1 MRTVWRLCSA
11 RFADSAM
18 SGEGA
23 RLYGGRWN
31 RRGTSMVYCASTLS
45 LGMLE
50 VLVHASVLPRD
61 YVAIQVDI
69 PDGVAVETLA
79 VGSLPAN
86 WVATPAPALLATIG
100 SRWVAQGSTCAL
112 EVPSAVVAIE
122 TNVVLNPSHP
132 DMNRLRVHPAAPLA
146 FDARLG

>member
-86 WVATPAPALLATIG
+86 WVATPAPG
-100 SRWVAQGSTCAL
+100 CSRRSARAGWPRARRARSKCPR
-112 EVPSAVVAIE
+112 PSWRSRP
-122 TNVVLNPSHP
+122 TSC
-132 DMNRLRVHPAAPLA
+132 
-146 FDARLG
+146 